1 MFDDF
6 IRELEKLERQRIE
19 VRIPVEADED
29 GYLDKECPSDLCL
42 FQFKVH
48 EEDWTNLVS
57 DDGVFCPM
65 CRHSAPADSW
75 WTREQLKGAERQV
88 IEQLEAH
95 LDEALRRGAKEFNRR
110 QRSSGFVR
118 MSLEVRGTRARRA
131 IVPLASTEPLDLRI
145 TCEACTARYAVVGS
159 AFFCPACGHSSATR
173 VFDDSV
179 RKVRLKAEASESL
192 PAHYARL
199 GSKNEGEILARS
211 LLETAL
217 SDCVVAFQRLCEQL
231 YAAHAGTPV
240 APNVF
245 QRLEAGSQR
254 WRELLGEGYEDW
266 LPANQLEELQV
277 LFNRRHL
284 LQHTEGIVDEKYLA
298 RSGDT
303 TYQIGQRIVVRRA
316 DVARMADLITELAN
330 ALRRR
335 LD

>member
-65 CRHSAPADSW
+65 CRHSAPADAW
-75 WTREQLKGAERQV
+75 WTREQLNGAERQV
-88 IEQLEAH
+88 N
-95 LDEALRRGAKEFNRR
+95 EALRRGAKEFNRR

-179 RKVRLKAEASESL
+179 REVRLIAEALETL
-192 PAHYARL
+192 TALYARL
-199 GSKNEGEILARS
+199 GA
-211 LLETAL
+211 
-217 SDCVVAFQRLCEQL
+217 
-231 YAAHAGTPV
+231 
-240 APNVF
+240 
-245 QRLEAGSQR
+245 
-254 WRELLGEGYEDW
+254 
-266 LPANQLEELQV
+266 
-277 LFNRRHL
+277 
-284 LQHTEGIVDEKYLA
+284 
-298 RSGDT
+298 
-303 TYQIGQRIVVRRA
+303 
-316 DVARMADLITELAN
+316 
-330 ALRRR
+330 
-335 LD
+335 